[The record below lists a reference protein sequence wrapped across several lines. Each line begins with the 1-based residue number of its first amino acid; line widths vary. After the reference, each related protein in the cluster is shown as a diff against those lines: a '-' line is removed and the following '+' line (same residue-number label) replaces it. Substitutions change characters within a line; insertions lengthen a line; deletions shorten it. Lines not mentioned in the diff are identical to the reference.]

1 MRSRRRASPRSP
13 ACCTAR
19 RPRPSW
25 TSARSWNSGSSSW
38 GAGDAGRSAASCWGA
53 SPRASSTTRGSRYS
67 WRATASG
74 HPRGS
79 SSATTAPRTPSAHDR
94 RRLDEAAQR
103 EEEAAD
109 ERADRLGRLLKGNPK
124 VKVSEG
130 NAAPNLLATGILTIL
145 ISLAFLVWVTTF
157 VHGRNGGQI
166 LILLSAV
173 ILLIGGGIGPPILG
187 FILGGAAIS
196 TNAPSTRRHA
206 HLSHGTRRF
215 LAKLWPWSLV
225 AGVVAWLAV
234 LPGSVLLV
242 LTLSLLSAFGF
253 LLLTL
258 IAALARDA
266 LEQTHR
272 SRL

>member
-1 MRSRRRASPRSP
+1 VRAYHNPP
-13 ACCTAR
+13 E
-19 RPRPSW
+19 PIGGW
-25 TSARSWNSGSSSW
+25 
-38 GAGDAGRSAASCWGA
+38 
-53 SPRASSTTRGSRYS
+53 
-67 WRATASG
+67 
-74 HPRGS
+74 
-79 SSATTAPRTPSAHDR
+79 SAHDR
-94 RRLDEAAQR
+94 RRLDKAAQR

-124 VKVSEG
+124 VSEG
-130 NAAPNLLATGILTIL
+130 NAAPYLLATGILTIL

-173 ILLIGGGIGPPILG
+173 ILLIDGGIGPPILG

-206 HLSHGTRRF
+206 HLSHGTWWF

-242 LTLSLLSAFGF
+242 LTLSLLSAF
-253 LLLTL
+253 
-258 IAALARDA
+258 
-266 LEQTHR
+266 
-272 SRL
+272 SC